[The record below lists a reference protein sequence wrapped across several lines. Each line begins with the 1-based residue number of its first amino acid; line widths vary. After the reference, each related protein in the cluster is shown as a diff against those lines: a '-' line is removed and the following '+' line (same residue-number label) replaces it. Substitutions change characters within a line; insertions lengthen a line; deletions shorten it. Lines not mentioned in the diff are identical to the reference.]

1 VTDFLPVDP
10 AGAVPVDAAG
20 IPVRVSTSPAPAAP
34 HVHLGGGHWAVRVPS
49 VAGLGTGV
57 RPARAFAGDRDISRA
72 VALLRHRDRHLF
84 DPADG
89 STLAYDDDGIRAAGA
104 SGRELYPRV
113 DPAVIGLIRRA
124 DAEAI
129 LLGRGVDRP
138 YFSLI
143 AGYVDPGETLEE
155 AVAREAFEETGRR
168 ITEVTYWGSQ
178 PWAVSG
184 SIMVG
189 FTAVTSDIDAVAGTD
204 GELAEIRWATRDDL
218 THLPLAG
225 EGSIAHA
232 MITAWRNA

>member
-1 VTDFLPVDP
+1 MTDFLPVDP

-89 STLAYDDDGIRAAGA
+89 STLAYDNDGIRAAGA

-138 YFSLI
+138 YFSLV

-155 AVAREAFEETGRR
+155 AFTREALRGDRPSHHRGDLLGQPALGRQR
-168 ITEVTYWGSQ
+168 LHHGRLHRRDLRHRRGRGHRRRARGDPLGHPRRPHTPAPGRGSGR
-178 PWAVSG
+178 SR
-184 SIMVG
+184 M
-189 FTAVTSDIDAVAGTD
+189 
-204 GELAEIRWATRDDL
+204 R
-218 THLPLAG
+218 
-225 EGSIAHA
+225 
-232 MITAWRNA
+232 